1 MRARRYFKIILVNTE
16 PISIDGVAGPIVVT
30 TNAFRARPVVTVSG
44 VPAPRT
50 GGHQYA
56 LPAAGGGAV
65 EATVRSA
72 FADPY
77 PTVEVN
83 GVRHRTGPSV
93 PAALRVL
100 TLLPILLMVAVGGAL
115 GGLIGALGFVVNVGA
130 VTRIRTPTAVKA
142 LIMVGVSAVAFVLW
156 LAVAVVVT
164 AAFGLN

>member
-1 MRARRYFKIILVNTE
+1 M
-16 PISIDGVAGPIVVT
+16 
-30 TNAFRARPVVTVSG
+30 
-44 VPAPRT
+44 
-50 GGHQYA
+50 
-56 LPAAGGGAV
+56 PAAGGGAV

-93 PAALRVL
+93 PAVLRVM

-130 VTRIRTPTAVKA
+130 VTRIQTPTAVKA
-142 LIMVGVSAVAFVLW
+142 LIMVGVSAVAIVLW
-156 LAVAVVVT
+156 FAVAVVVT